1 VKAMSGHQIRLRV
14 SSLTKWKVSIFGLGY
29 VGLSHAVAYALKGV
43 KVIGFDVDKVKLKFI
58 EKGIPPIKELGVVEN
73 LENLVKDR
81 KLRVTGNH
89 KDAILSTDITFVSV
103 NTPSLPDGHADLS
116 QVKSAISMIGQV
128 LRNKNEYHLVVVNST
143 IPPKTTE
150 DVVKPLLEETSSR
163 IIGEEIGLC
172 FMPEFLRE
180 GSAIQD
186 ILEPWRIVVGEVD
199 KKSGD
204 TLERF
209 LMDVHGNKLPPI
221 IRTTPVN
228 AELIKYG
235 SNAFLAT
242 RVSFINT
249 MARVC
254 ELLPGADVDV
264 IAYGMGLDPRIG
276 FLYLSAGPGF
286 GGSCLPKDLKALIKT
301 CENFEC
307 DPLLFRAVNEVNEQ
321 QIKHVVKIVEEAL
334 GNLKDKYVAVLG
346 LAFKANTDDIRDSQ
360 AIKII
365 KFLIEKGTKVKVYD
379 PEAMK
384 NARNVLKDL
393 VEYSTS
399 SYECIK
405 NCDATIIVT
414 DWNEFKELRA
424 EDYKRLMKKP
434 IIIDTRRIYR
444 NKFKEFHEKT
454 VYIPMGIGKKH

>member
-1 VKAMSGHQIRLRV
+1 MA
-14 SSLTKWKVSIFGLGY
+14 KWKISIFGLGY
-29 VGLSHAVAYALKGV
+29 VGLSHAVAYALRGINV
-43 KVIGFDVDKVKLKFI
+43 VGFDVDREKI
-58 EKGIPPIKELGVVEN
+58 ELVRKGVSPIKEPDVIKH
-73 LENLVKDR
+73 LESLVKDG
-81 KLRVTGNH
+81 KIKVTEDYR
-89 KDAILSTDITFVSV
+89 DAVLSTDISFVSV
-103 NTPSLPDGHADLS
+103 NTPPLPDGSADLS
-116 QVKSAISMIGQV
+116 QVKSAISMIGEV
-128 LRNKNEYHLVVVNST
+128 LRDKEEFHLVVVNST
-143 IPPKTTE
+143 VPPTTTE
-150 DVVKPLLEETSSR
+150 NFVKPILENVSGKK
-163 IIGEEIGLC
+163 IGEDIGLC

-180 GSAIQD
+180 DSAVQD
-186 ILEPWRIVVGEVD
+186 ILSPWRIVIGEVD

-204 TLERF
+204 VLHQF
-209 LMDVHGNKLPPI
+209 LLDVYRDKLPPL
-221 IRTTPVN
+221 IRTAPVN
-228 AELIKYG
+228 AELIKYA

-249 MARVC
+249 MARIC

-276 FLYLSAGPGF
+276 SRYLSAGPGF

-301 CENFEC
+301 CENLEY

-321 QIKHVVKIVEEAL
+321 QIKHVVKIVEQKL

-365 KFLIEKGTKVKVYD
+365 KFLIEKGAKVKVYD
-379 PEAMK
+379 PEAMENAK
-384 NARNVLKDL
+384 NALKDL

-405 NCDATIIVT
+405 NCDATVIVT
-414 DWNEFKELRA
+414 DWNDFKELRA

-444 NKFKEFHEKT
+444 DKFKEFNEKT
-454 VYIPMGIGKKH
+454 VYMPMGIGKKH